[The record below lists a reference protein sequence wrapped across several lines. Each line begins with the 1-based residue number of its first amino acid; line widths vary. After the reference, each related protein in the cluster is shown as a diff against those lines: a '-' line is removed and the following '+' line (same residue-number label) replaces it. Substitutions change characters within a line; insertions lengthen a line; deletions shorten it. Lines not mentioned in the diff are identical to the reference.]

1 LLFLFLSSSL
11 FAQPDASRTI
21 RVKLGSDLKTA
32 NTSLSGINPIEPVTI
47 NPGVPVTLT
56 AEYGKIGTPVY
67 IAEDGVSPGYDILF
81 PFSFFGKQ
89 YSKFYIGA
97 NGWISFSPNP
107 QAVGVDYTF
116 SIPNPV
122 DQNIPRNCI
131 LGPFVALVPDGA
143 GSPYIYFDTIGETP
157 NRKLVVMWCQCPMY
171 PCNELTVTFQIILN
185 ETSNTIET
193 HITHKPKCTS
203 LTYDGFSTLGV
214 LDGNVYDSKGFP
226 VPGKNNTL
234 WEAAK
239 EAWRFEPNASQDIY
253 TIAPNIDYQLIPI
266 TPPGDKIEYRWYE
279 GSNPEPFSFDQTVV
293 VVPNETT
300 TYLVTATICNG
311 ETFSETVT
319 VTVEPDIPNAFA
331 PNSINQDN
339 KTFYI
344 KGIPPG
350 SITKYNIK
358 IYNRWGQMVFISNDI
373 EQPWDGSINNN
384 GIDKCPDGVYVWVIY
399 YENANK
405 TKVTNKGTV
414 TLFR

>member
-1 LLFLFLSSSL
+1 M
-11 FAQPDASRTI
+11 
-21 RVKLGSDLKTA
+21 
-32 NTSLSGINPIEPVTI
+32 PVTI

-107 QAVGVDYTF
+107 QAVGVDVIF
-116 SIPNPV
+116 SIPSSGN
-122 DQNIPRNCI
+122 QEIPRNCI
-131 LGPFVALVPDGA
+131 LGPLVLLAPEGA
-143 GSPYIYFDTIGETP
+143 GSPYIYFDTIGEAP

-171 PCNELTVTFQIILN
+171 ACNDLTVTFQIILY
-185 ETSNTIET
+185 ETSNIIET
-193 HITHKPKCTS
+193 HISRKPECTT
-203 LTYDGFSTLGV
+203 LTFDGFSTLGV

-234 WEAAK
+234 WEADK

-253 TIAPNIDYQLIPI
+253 NIIQNIDYQLIPI

-279 GSNPEPFSFDQTVV
+279 GSNTEPFSFDQTVV

-300 TYLVTATICNG
+300 TYLVSATICNG
-311 ETFSETVT
+311 ETFTETVT
-319 VTVEPDIPNAFA
+319 VTVKPDIPNAF
-331 PNSINQDN
+331 N
-339 KTFYI
+339 
-344 KGIPPG
+344 PG
-350 SITKYNIK
+350 SPIDGNRTFKIFGTPPENITKYNIK

-384 GIDKCPDGVYVWVIY
+384 EIDKCPEGVYVWVIY